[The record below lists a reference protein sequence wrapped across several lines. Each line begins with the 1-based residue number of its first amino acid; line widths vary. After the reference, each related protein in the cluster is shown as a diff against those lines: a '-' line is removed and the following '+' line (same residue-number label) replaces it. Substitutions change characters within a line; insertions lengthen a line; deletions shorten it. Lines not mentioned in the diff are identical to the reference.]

1 MTIIFVHDVQKNKKI
16 YKTNL
21 CENTDLVKTFRML
34 KEIALTAKPEDIPE
48 TIVVISDMQIDCGS
62 RFYGSNVA
70 TEMESMRREWEKA
83 GLKMPKLVYWNVEA
97 RGAANFLDD
106 GPNVTYVSG
115 CSPVIFQQVISGVTG
130 YELMLKKLE
139 SARYEAIR

>member
-1 MTIIFVHDVQKNKKI
+1 VDFVDKVRRI
-16 YKTNL
+16 YRTNL

-34 KEIALTAKPEDIPE
+34 KEIAKQAKPEDIPE

-62 RFYGSNVA
+62 RFYGSSVA
-70 TEMESMRREWEKA
+70 TEMESMRKEWEA
-83 GLKMPKLVYWNVEA
+83 EGLKMPKLVYWNVEA
-97 RGAANFLDD
+97 RGNANFLDD

-130 YELMLKKLE
+130 YDLMLKKLE
-139 SARYEAIR
+139 SDRYKDIQ